1 MADDSSGVRSI
12 EPLLASAVR
21 RRPKGARRRVCFP
34 ITSRAY
40 YGRSQ
45 LLIRKLHEHPAI
57 ELDLVLG
64 GSILLDKYSH
74 HIAADIEAAGF
85 TIAASLLNVI
95 EGGNHVAMAKT
106 ACLTALEFTNG
117 LHALNPDVVV
127 ICGDRFEQ
135 LAIAMSAAYLNTT
148 IAHIEGGDRSGSIDE
163 SVRHA
168 ITKLAHFHFVTN
180 DDAHRRVLAM
190 GEDPGYVFNTGSL
203 DVEWAAQVDRLLTSE
218 QINSCGVGYDIDVSK
233 PFLMVVQHPVTTE
246 TDNRAH
252 LETTLRAVGAFGMQ
266 TIWFW
271 PNPDA
276 GTGEMSEAIRHFREH
291 HEMATAKT
299 RFITNLPADD
309 FVAMLKAASCLI
321 GNSSA
326 GIKECSYLGTPV
338 VDIGTRQQGRLI
350 AENVVHAGHDM
361 QDIGGAIER
370 QLRHGRYPASHV
382 YYRRDASQQIAD
394 RLADTALYTQKRF
407 FDAPAPAWTK

>member
-1 MADDSSGVRSI
+1 MNT
-12 EPLLASAVR
+12 LLASGSRMKPRSGR
-21 RRPKGARRRVCFP
+21 RRICFP

-45 LLIRKLHEHPAI
+45 LLIRKLHQHPGI
-57 ELDLVLG
+57 DLEVMLG

-74 HIAADIEAAGF
+74 HIADDIEAAGF

-117 LHALNPDVVV
+117 LHAIDPDVVV

-148 IAHIEGGDRSGSIDE
+148 IAHIEGGDRSGNIDE

-168 ITKLAHFHFVTN
+168 ITKLAHIHFVTN

-190 GEDPGYVFNTGSL
+190 GEDPNYVFNTGSL
-203 DVEWAAQVDRLLTSE
+203 DVELASQIDRAATSE
-218 QINSCGVGYDIDVSK
+218 QVNAAGVGYDVDVTK

-246 TDNRAH
+246 RDNRRH
-252 LETTLRAVGAFGMQ
+252 LETTMHAIGALGLQ

-276 GTGEMSEAIRHFREH
+276 GTGEMAEAIRHVREH
-291 HEMATAKT
+291 HEAAAAKT
-299 RFITNLPADD
+299 RFITNVPADE
-309 FVAMLKAASCLI
+309 FVAMLKSAACLV

-338 VDIGTRQQGRLI
+338 VNIGRRQQGRLT
-350 AENVVHAGHDM
+350 ADNVVHVDYE
-361 QDIGGAIER
+361 IEAIRAAVDR
-370 QLRHGRYPASHV
+370 QVRHGRYPVSHI
-382 YYRRDASQQIAD
+382 YYRPDASQQITD
-394 RLADTALYTQKRF
+394 RLATAELYTQKCF
-407 FDAPAPAWTK
+407 FDLHAHPEPVEG